1 MSTNTPDTP
10 YTEIPALRRYN
21 PSVAPVSMTGT
32 TGMFHRRLVT
42 RSTGSMIS
50 GLSGEGGLGVAAVTT
65 LTVTAVSS
73 TTLLRVRCTSSDGVP
88 GSMRQLTLALA
99 ACGNAFSA
107 CPPSSYRSTHVGRC
121 GDWQH

>member
-1 MSTNTPDTP
+1 MSLISANTPAAP
-10 YTEIPALRRYN
+10 YHGIPALRRDR
-21 PSVAPVSMTGT
+21 PSVAPVSITGT

-73 TTLLRVRCTSSDGVP
+73 TTRLRVRCTSSDGVP
-88 GSMRQLTLALA
+88 GSIRQLTVAVAL
-99 ACGNAFSA
+99 
-107 CPPSSYRSTHVGRC
+107 
-121 GDWQH
+121 